1 MDFGLFVPCHRF
13 DASLSVKELYDQV
26 LEMVKLADEAGF
38 NTVWFPEHHLVQY
51 YASPSPLMWMVKA
64 AAATRRVRVGA
75 AILVIP
81 YYNPLRLAGEIG
93 MADVLCDGRLEI
105 GEIGRAHV

>member
-75 AILVIP
+75 AILV
-81 YYNPLRLAGEIG
+81 LSL
-93 MADVLCDGRLEI
+93 DVLSLVSVTVMVGASVVGMPCGNP
-105 GEIGRAHV
+105 A